1 MLFVILLILIVEDN
15 HIGSR
20 NALMYGK
27 PKSTDNDPPILLG
40 FMDTHTHTHKIVV
53 LHSHWD
59 HKFLKIIKF

>member
-40 FMDTHTHTHKIVV
+40 FMDTHTHIKSSFYIVIGIT
-53 LHSHWD
+53 S
-59 HKFLKIIKF
+59 F

>member
-27 PKSTDNDPPILLG
+27 AKSTDNDPPILLG
-40 FMDTHTHTHKIVV
+40 FMNTHTYKIVV